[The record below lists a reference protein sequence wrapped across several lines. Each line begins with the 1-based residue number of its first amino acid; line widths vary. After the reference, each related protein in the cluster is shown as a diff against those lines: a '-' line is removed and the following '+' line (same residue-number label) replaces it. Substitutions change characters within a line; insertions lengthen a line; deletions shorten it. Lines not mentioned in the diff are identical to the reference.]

1 MKTISVGFTLWTS
14 SHGFH
19 HLALSS
25 RKGWKCIWA
34 FILIILV
41 LSLACCIIY
50 YFYYVFSTAVY
61 SRFTIES
68 PAKRIWPTT
77 IICEKQVFT
86 SNKIN
91 SINSFTTAHA
101 SLLSWSLG
109 KYLSKFKQSIKMD
122 VHVKF
127 FVFLAPELTNPEIYS
142 TNVRVPTLT
151 TQINQVLK
159 RQKYGNDLNKL
170 LSDLVPNCAQFI
182 LQCQVGPST
191 YTGKEC
197 CGM

>member
-1 MKTISVGFTLWTS
+1 MKLISQVFFLNWNSNLEKSSCNCQLINFSSFFQFILGFTLWTS

-19 HLALSS
+19 HLALSN
-25 RKGWKCIWA
+25 RKGWKCVWA
-34 FILIILV
+34 FILMILV

-86 SNKIN
+86 LNKIN
-91 SINSFTTAHA
+91 SVNSFTTAHA

-109 KYLSKFKQSIKMD
+109 NSNF
-122 VHVKF
+122 
-127 FVFLAPELTNPEIYS
+127 
-142 TNVRVPTLT
+142 
-151 TQINQVLK
+151 
-159 RQKYGNDLNKL
+159 
-170 LSDLVPNCAQFI
+170 
-182 LQCQVGPST
+182 
-191 YTGKEC
+191 
-197 CGM
+197 

>member
-1 MKTISVGFTLWTS
+1 MKTIALGFTLWTS

-109 KYLSKFKQSIKMD
+109 KYLLSKFCSDSKQRRDKKIQTKYQ
-122 VHVKF
+122 
-127 FVFLAPELTNPEIYS
+127 NGYS
-142 TNVRVPTLT
+142 R
-151 TQINQVLK
+151 
-159 RQKYGNDLNKL
+159 KL
-170 LSDLVPNCAQFI
+170 LCIFSSRID
-182 LQCQVGPST
+182 
-191 YTGKEC
+191 
-197 CGM
+197 